1 MNRLTGFYLLTTLLA
16 SLAVINGCSKS
27 VTMLPEKSL
36 VSMTVDFEIYS
47 RFATLAES
55 QGKIN
60 LVYSDDRTQSLKYAV
75 VDLTSDRVDVSI
87 LDKIDFEIRAT
98 SLIGSHYYKSSRN
111 EEYLFYADRDT
122 GGSSSFK
129 IQQRT
134 RDDDSWYV
142 YPLDTGSEIFT
153 YTHCDGFDLVIYYKN
168 GFKALSNSNSILES
182 IDIPYDTTHDITAVS
197 SIYSSRYNT
206 VYCTFLD
213 SVGVLWQM
221 SVKLSSRQESPP
233 TILQVNCDSIASD
246 VRLFAL
252 RLDGNHPALLYFDES
267 DLALKHRYITR
278 SGVTIDTV
286 GYFAEISSLSFV
298 KLGGSDVFVI
308 VSRTSRSTGSSPG
321 KFLVSLVFPENE
333 QRRHKS
339 GHYIE
344 LGVMELETPSIAID
358 AIVSGNDLYIV
369 SGANE
374 LALVKVPL
382 SLLPAIAIDHT
393 DDSAG

>member
-1 MNRLTGFYLLTTLLA
+1 
-16 SLAVINGCSKS
+16 
-27 VTMLPEKSL
+27 
-36 VSMTVDFEIYS
+36 
-47 RFATLAES
+47 
-55 QGKIN
+55 
-60 LVYSDDRTQSLKYAV
+60 
-75 VDLTSDRVDVSI
+75 LTSDRVDVSI

-213 SVGVLWQM
+213 SVGVYG
-221 SVKLSSRQESPP
+221 R
-233 TILQVNCDSIASD
+233 C
-246 VRLFAL
+246 
-252 RLDGNHPALLYFDES
+252 LL
-267 DLALKHRYITR
+267 
-278 SGVTIDTV
+278 
-286 GYFAEISSLSFV
+286 
-298 KLGGSDVFVI
+298 
-308 VSRTSRSTGSSPG
+308 
-321 KFLVSLVFPENE
+321 N
-333 QRRHKS
+333 
-339 GHYIE
+339 
-344 LGVMELETPSIAID
+344 
-358 AIVSGNDLYIV
+358 
-369 SGANE
+369 
-374 LALVKVPL
+374 
-382 SLLPAIAIDHT
+382 
-393 DDSAG
+393 